1 MVQLQVPAGNELTR
15 TTHTDALEGVSLKWS
30 IFIGIF
36 ENLEKM
42 SPKSMKLQG
51 NKLKIVYKS
60 AKNAQNPQKWT
71 ISVIHLLARE
81 GQLTTLIWSCHT
93 FCIFCQIVEKI
104 VDTFELSGAFR
115 ELSPPLARFSA
126 STL

>member
-1 MVQLQVPAGNELTR
+1 MCLRVV
-15 TTHTDALEGVSLKWS
+15 TTPLPVRATAHVLEGVSLKWS

-71 ISVIHLLARE
+71 ISVIHFLLAGIRPAHNDM
-81 GQLTTLIWSCHT
+81 IN
-93 FCIFCQIVEKI
+93 
-104 VDTFELSGAFR
+104 
-115 ELSPPLARFSA
+115 PM
-126 STL
+126 